1 MAIVVGIKKTTK
13 FQKQPSDN
21 LLMPALCVGISKLY
35 GLLGAWSYLLIP
47 GVIPRFRVYYS
58 SLLSTTVKYTLMK
71 TLLMLCLIALIT
83 GCSDNDIQK
92 ANSLLKSRSLN
103 LGEVERLDSIYDYQ
117 ESFDCIIKA
126 NAIKSDVDSLL
137 KERISVLSEMKQK
150 QMQHE
155 MERRA
160 IQTKNTLENM
170 IKTAYEYETQAN
182 SIKFRKSLDGERP
195 IFLGYCYKSKND
207 SCTYVVYFNKEVSQ
221 ILAIEKIVE

>member
-1 MAIVVGIKKTTK
+1 
-13 FQKQPSDN
+13 
-21 LLMPALCVGISKLY
+21 
-35 GLLGAWSYLLIP
+35 
-47 GVIPRFRVYYS
+47 
-58 SLLSTTVKYTLMK
+58 MK

-155 MERRA
+155 
-160 IQTKNTLENM
+160 IWKGGQ
-170 IKTAYEYETQAN
+170 
-182 SIKFRKSLDGERP
+182 
-195 IFLGYCYKSKND
+195 YKPR
-207 SCTYVVYFNKEVSQ
+207 
-221 ILAIEKIVE
+221 IH

>member
-1 MAIVVGIKKTTK
+1 
-13 FQKQPSDN
+13 
-21 LLMPALCVGISKLY
+21 
-35 GLLGAWSYLLIP
+35 
-47 GVIPRFRVYYS
+47 
-58 SLLSTTVKYTLMK
+58 MK
-71 TLLMLCLIALIT
+71 RILATLCLIALIT

-103 LGEVERLDSIYDYQ
+103 LGEVEHLDSIYDYQ
-117 ESFDCIIKA
+117 ESFDCTIKA
-126 NAIKSDVDSLL
+126 NTIKSDVDSIL

-170 IKTAYEYETQAN
+170 IKTAYEYEIQAN

-195 IFLGYCYKSKND
+195 IFLGYSYKSKND
-207 SCTYVVYFNKEVSQ
+207 SCTYVVYFNKEVSR

>member
-1 MAIVVGIKKTTK
+1 MRKIT
-13 FQKQPSDN
+13 F
-21 LLMPALCVGISKLY
+21 
-35 GLLGAWSYLLIP
+35 
-47 GVIPRFRVYYS
+47 
-58 SLLSTTVKYTLMK
+58 
-71 TLLMLCLIALIT
+71 MLCLIALIT

-103 LGEVERLDSIYDYQ
+103 LGEVERLDSVYDYQ

-126 NAIKSDVDSLL
+126 NTIKSDVDSLL

-170 IKTAYEYETQAN
+170 IKTACEYKIQAS

-221 ILAIEKIVE
+221 ILTVEKIVE

>member
-1 MAIVVGIKKTTK
+1 
-13 FQKQPSDN
+13 
-21 LLMPALCVGISKLY
+21 
-35 GLLGAWSYLLIP
+35 
-47 GVIPRFRVYYS
+47 
-58 SLLSTTVKYTLMK
+58 
-71 TLLMLCLIALIT
+71 ML
-83 GCSDNDIQK
+83 
-92 ANSLLKSRSLN
+92 RN
-103 LGEVERLDSIYDYQ
+103 LG
-117 ESFDCIIKA
+117 
-126 NAIKSDVDSLL
+126 
-137 KERISVLSEMKQK
+137 QK

>member
-1 MAIVVGIKKTTK
+1 M
-13 FQKQPSDN
+13 
-21 LLMPALCVGISKLY
+21 
-35 GLLGAWSYLLIP
+35 
-47 GVIPRFRVYYS
+47 R
-58 SLLSTTVKYTLMK
+58 

-103 LGEVERLDSIYDYQ
+103 FGEVERLDSIYDYQ
-117 ESFDCIIKA
+117 ESFDCTIKA
-126 NAIKSDVDSLL
+126 NTIKSDIDSLL
-137 KERISVLSEMKQK
+137 KKRISVLSEMKQK

-155 MERRA
+155 MERSA

-170 IKTAYEYETQAN
+170 IKTAYEYEIQAAL
-182 SIKFRKSLDGERP
+182 IKLRKSSDGERP